1 MTRILYYTLLWPLS
15 LLPLSV
21 LYVFSTGLFY
31 LLYHGVGYRR
41 KVVMGNL
48 ERSFPDKSATELLAL
63 EQGFYRHLCDLM
75 VESIRMFSMG
85 EAELRRRAVVTNPEF
100 ILDLEARQQSAILVA
115 GHYNSWEM
123 MGTAF
128 PMFTALPV
136 WALYSPIKNA
146 FLSKIMASS
155 RGKVGLQMLPKTAA
169 RQMFEEHND
178 RPTVYLFG
186 GDQSPSSS
194 KRSFW
199 MEFLNQ
205 DTAVAFGAEKYARE
219 YNCAVIFGEIRK
231 VKRGYYTMTF
241 LPVTYDSG
249 AEAEG
254 EITRKH
260 TQILERLILEDPQ
273 YWLWTHRRW
282 KRKREDTN

>member
-15 LLPLSV
+15 LLPLPV

-48 ERSFPDKSATELLAL
+48 ERSFPDKSAAELLAL

-85 EAELRRRAVVTNPEF
+85 EAELQLRAVVANPGF
-100 ILDLEARQQSAILVA
+100 LRDLEARQQSAILVA

-128 PMFTALPV
+128 PMFTTLPV
-136 WALYSPIKNA
+136 WALYSPIKNV
-146 FLSKIMASS
+146 FFSKIMASS

-169 RQMFEEHND
+169 RQMFEAHND
-178 RPTVYLFG
+178 HPTVYLFG

-199 MEFLNQ
+199 MTFLNQ

-219 YNCAVIFGEIRK
+219 YNCAVFFGEIRK
-231 VKRGYYTMTF
+231 LKRGYYEMNF
-241 LPVTYDSG
+241 LPVTYDPG
-249 AEAEG
+249 AEPEG